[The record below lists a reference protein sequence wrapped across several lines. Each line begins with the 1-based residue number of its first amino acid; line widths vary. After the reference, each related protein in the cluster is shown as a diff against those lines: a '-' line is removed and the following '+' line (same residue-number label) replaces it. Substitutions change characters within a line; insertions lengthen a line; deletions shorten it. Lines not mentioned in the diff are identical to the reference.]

1 MRRAYEL
8 ETSLNEIVF
17 QKKDGSFDTYLFGF
31 PVKYE
36 MEDGSIADKKPELV
50 LNNTLSSGLYRFSS
64 EAKNDVSLHCADIA
78 SNGVLYTS
86 EQLNVSLRPKTTEEA
101 EFGIKILEGKVDE
114 NFLLSTSPAIDP
126 TLKAS
131 SKNVVPK
138 GYSSVAVPSMAQSA
152 LSSSEKLTTAAKYIL
167 SEGNQM
173 SVVPSYNGFEVS
185 IDFAKNRSQEK
196 FYFEL
201 STNGKTLM
209 RQDESYVLLDNIGN
223 VVGIVGD
230 AILTD
235 ESGIVDSIPIAAT
248 EIKPGE
254 YLLSVTV
261 ENSSSATAV
270 TLAVSDYYDYI
281 QDTSIYSINSSTVA
295 GTSKNL
301 YVGYNSSRGIQ
312 RILIRANNWNLTSGY
327 TVSNATLCMR
337 DIMATDAT
345 TTVECRQFM
354 GNIWSEASATWANV
368 SANSYGTTVS
378 SVTMN
383 SDIGWSNGYVYS
395 FDITSI
401 AQGWCISSEL
411 AQRGLMLKASSS
423 TEAATST
430 SQQYFAST
438 QYGTE
443 AYRPYITISAAYT
456 DTVDNGIYY
465 IRSAA
470 GGYLTSTESSLD
482 FSNVHQRTNRL
493 SSDPSQTMN
502 QLWRVVRVG
511 NGYYTIRPY
520 HYTPA
525 GLTATQY
532 EASGNTNADIYHI
545 GYSDD
550 MDSVPSYGMWNIGN
564 IEDSNGEYGTYY
576 SLSSPT
582 NDGLVLNNEQPGTD
596 GGNIG
601 IADSTG
607 GNGQKWIFEEVTNP
621 PRKVLFYDSNTG
633 ELEQN
638 PNRSIVKTDSKRMLA
653 ELDFDISMSLPG
665 DLRPHQYGWSSTN
678 EAIANVQS
686 TILKVTGEDY
696 GTAVIRV
703 CYQTVDDVSYYA
715 GFSLH
720 VVSGLS
726 DGDYYIQNAKSLRYM
741 DIENQAMQNGTTI
754 HQWSFHGGATS
765 RWKIEMQTDGYY
777 TIRSIHSGS
786 TPYYLGVENDSGADG
801 ARVVLRSGA
810 ITDGMKWS
818 FSITNTGSYKITPKV
833 GGAGRILAVEYQYYQ
848 EDLGIDIKSLTY
860 SDDGYDTDEW
870 FLRNLEDTIEDNLY
884 NMGLIDG
891 DDIVSTDDGFSMITV
906 SLANLWLQRGIYT
919 ITLTDDV
926 LQVDKF
932 YDDWYLI
939 GLRENATAVYGMIKM
954 REEESDHVKDANGKY
969 TGDLD
974 DPGVSVPFVALNTD
988 TFLQSFTAG
997 SSWVDTWTSIFN
1009 DVKKVTG
1016 PGRASHDE
1024 DLRQYFARPESDGA
1038 YLVAETYVKF
1048 IVSQYGS
1055 TINASQNLL
1064 DLFQQIEA
1072 YEDGYTNEIMNGNSE
1087 GALSVNLVLEQLKRI
1102 PNALEQINT
1111 AANREIY
1118 NFQTNQI
1125 IIQDPQ
1131 NLSLYEKQAILAC
1144 FTANVTFNSFAAE
1157 VVTHA
1162 DVLGFSFLGWSLY
1175 DLVPEYDPIDVYEMA
1190 LRADMSVGEEAESGF
1205 ADWYYNLN
1213 SNVVQDQISAHGEY

>member
-1 MRRAYEL
+1 M
-8 ETSLNEIVF
+8 
-17 QKKDGSFDTYLFGF
+17 
-31 PVKYE
+31 
-36 MEDGSIADKKPELV
+36 
-50 LNNTLSSGLYRFSS
+50 
-64 EAKNDVSLHCADIA
+64 
-78 SNGVLYTS
+78 
-86 EQLNVSLRPKTTEEA
+86 
-101 EFGIKILEGKVDE
+101 
-114 NFLLSTSPAIDP
+114 
-126 TLKAS
+126 
-131 SKNVVPK
+131 
-138 GYSSVAVPSMAQSA
+138 
-152 LSSSEKLTTAAKYIL
+152 
-167 SEGNQM
+167 
-173 SVVPSYNGFEVS
+173 
-185 IDFAKNRSQEK
+185 
-196 FYFEL
+196 
-201 STNGKTLM
+201 
-209 RQDESYVLLDNIGN
+209 
-223 VVGIVGD
+223 
-230 AILTD
+230 
-235 ESGIVDSIPIAAT
+235 
-248 EIKPGE
+248 
-254 YLLSVTV
+254 SVTV
-261 ENSSSATAV
+261 ANSSSATAV

-281 QDTSIYSINSSTVA
+281 QDTSIYSINSSTIA

-327 TVSNATLCMR
+327 TVSNATLYMR

-345 TTVECRQFM
+345 TTVECRQFT
-354 GNIWSEASATWANV
+354 GNTWSEASATWANV
-368 SANSYGTTVS
+368 SANSYGITAS

-401 AQGWCISSEL
+401 AQGWCSSSAL

-456 DTVDNGIYY
+456 DTVDDGVYY

-470 GGYLTSTESSLD
+470 GGYLTSTESSLN
-482 FSNVHQRTNRL
+482 FSNVYQKTSKL

-532 EASGNTNADIYHI
+532 KASGNTNADIYHI
-545 GYSDD
+545 GYLDD

-601 IADSTG
+601 TADSTG
-607 GNGQKWIFEEVTNP
+607 GNGQKWIFEEVINP

-633 ELEQN
+633 KLEQN
-638 PNRSIVKTDSKRMLA
+638 PNRSIAKLDSRRMLA
-653 ELDFDISMSLPG
+653 EFEFDISMSVLGLLNPTK
-665 DLRPHQYGWSSTN
+665 YSWSCSDET
-678 EAIANVQS
+678 IATVTPQ
-686 TILKVTGEDY
+686 TLKVNGVEY
-696 GTAVIRV
+696 GTTTIQV
-703 CYQTVDDVSYYA
+703 CYQTADNLQHYA
-715 GFSLH
+715 GFTLH
-720 VVSGLS
+720 VIPGVS
-726 DGDYYIQNAKSLRYM
+726 DGTYYFQNAKSLRYM

-777 TIRSIHSGS
+777 TICSLHSGS
-786 TPYYLGVENDSGADG
+786 TPYYLGIENDSTADG
-801 ARVVLRSGA
+801 ARVVLRSGP
-810 ITDGMKWS
+810 ITDGMKW
-818 FSITNTGSYKITPKV
+818 FFFMERTGSWIIYPKV
-833 GGAGRILAVEYQYYQ
+833 GGTTRALAVEYQYYQ
-848 EDLGIDIKSLTY
+848 EELGLDLISAIPS
-860 SDDGYDTDEW
+860 YDRYDSEKW

-906 SLANLWLQRGIYT
+906 SLADLWLQRGIYT

-939 GLRENATAVYGMIKM
+939 GLRENATAVYGMVKM
-954 REEESDHVKDANGKY
+954 REEESDYQENSEGRPLA
-969 TGDLD
+969 DLD
-974 DPGVSVPFVALNTD
+974 APGVSVPFVALNTE

-1016 PGRASHDE
+1016 PGRASYNE
-1024 DLRQYFARPESDGA
+1024 NLRQYFAKPESDGA
-1038 YLVAETYVKF
+1038 YLVAENYVKF

-1055 TINASQNLL
+1055 TINASQNLI
-1064 DLFQQIEA
+1064 DLFEQIEA
-1072 YEDGYTNEIMNGNSE
+1072 YEDSYTNEIMNGNSE

-1111 AANREIY
+1111 AANRQIY

-1175 DLVPEYDPIDVYEMA
+1175 DLALEYDPIDVYEMA

-1213 SNVVQDQISAHGEY
+1213 SKVVQDQISAHGEY